1 MNCVTNFVEFY
12 FMFLN
17 LFEVYI

>member
-12 FMFLN
+12 FIFLS
-17 LFEVYI
+17 LFKVYI